1 MRFDILMEFF
11 CACHNKIGG
20 RGGVRSIVVDLCYV
34 DLEIINWK
42 LLSYG
47 K

>member
-20 RGGVRSIVVDLCYV
+20 RGGVCSIAVDLCYV
-34 DLEIINWK
+34 DLES
-42 LLSYG
+42 LFG
-47 K
+47 